1 MLTTDRLATLNMDED
16 VQQLELTDSPGGS
29 VNNSAITTEK
39 SQLSKMVVGIKV
51 FTILPIKPV
60 PGP

>member
-51 FTILPIKPV
+51 FTI
-60 PGP
+60 